1 MNNNTRQQ
9 YLDAIGIQSWQLKS
23 ALDNELPDCFEDDS
37 LEIVEQPHLVVQE
50 SQSIVQEPQLVKQ
63 EPQPVKQEPQP
74 VINEP
79 QSFENTSQ
87 PVISGSIDQIPVKAL
102 DKEDLDE
109 CVQDSTT
116 ISEDTAFDS
125 ELVQAI
131 KNCKQCS
138 SRQTRLNA
146 VSGQGNSNASVF
158 IISEPPNAEED
169 RSGHYLTEQTM
180 PLFDSMLQSINA
192 NDDYFFTGIIKCY
205 SLSNYL
211 FSEEEIDHC
220 SSYLHMQIEQTNPS
234 VLLVLGAIQAQ
245 SILRSKKSFN
255 ELRGKTHYLKIN
267 DKEYPVV
274 VTYHPAYLLRN
285 PLYKR
290 EALKDLIMVKY
301 LIK

>member
-1 MNNNTRQQ
+1 MNNNIRQQ

-23 ALDNELPDCFEDDS
+23 ALDNEQLDCLEDD
-37 LEIVEQPHLVVQE
+37 LPEIVED
-50 SQSIVQEPQLVKQ
+50 PQLI
-63 EPQPVKQEPQP
+63 EQEPQP
-74 VINEP
+74 VIQEP
-79 QSFENTSQ
+79 RPVIQESMKIIGESQSFKNTFQ
-87 PVISGSIDQIPVKAL
+87 PVITEAIDQIL
-102 DKEDLDE
+102 DKTQEEKGIKETVKDS
-109 CVQDSTT
+109 VQDSTI
-116 ISEDTAFDS
+116 ISEGVASDS
-125 ELVQAI
+125 ELVRAI

-158 IISEPPNAEED
+158 VISEPPNAEED

-205 SLSNYL
+205 SLTDYL
-211 FSEEEIDHC
+211 FSEDEISHC
-220 SSYLHMQIEQTNPS
+220 SSYLQMQIEQTKPS

-245 SILRSKKSFN
+245 SILRSKKCFN
-255 ELRGKTHYLKIN
+255 ELRGKIHYVKIN

-290 EALKDLIMVKY
+290 EALKDLIMIKN